1 MKRFSWLISKYILQS
16 ILPYFIFS
24 WLLLSVILFVQQAS
38 RFSDIFFNIN
48 IPNNLIWQLTLALV
62 PNVIAFTCPMAVLLG
77 VIIGLSKMQGDSE
90 LIAIRTAGVGNLQIA
105 IPIIFLGI
113 ILSFF
118 AFFINLKGVP
128 FAAQIV
134 RAVAVKTAL
143 YKLESPI
150 EPGVFNTEINGFTI
164 YVKKGDLESGDWKNV
179 FIYQE
184 DKENKQMRLIT
195 SKSGRI
201 DATDETSELVLDD
214 AFVNTISL
222 GEKQEKLVAENLGQI
237 RLAIKTKRNEIVE
250 RLSQSKSTPD
260 EMGLT
265 ELARFAASAEGK
277 EKIEAQV
284 LWQRKILL
292 SITPL
297 IFALLGTGL
306 VIRYNRSGRGF
317 GIFLALVSLVA
328 YYLIS
333 LLSEQLARTNY
344 INVFL
349 AGFFPLLIS
358 VSVIVWLFLSNRYVL
373 KKNPVKIK
381 ELIKVDFARKKE
393 KIAKSNYFID
403 ITTGILD
410 FDIIITLLK
419 YFILTFTFLTSI
431 YLIFTAF
438 ELWKFAGTIDNGIV
452 LLLSYLLYLLP
463 FIYIQL
469 APSALM
475 IATLATYV
483 IKSRQN
489 EIVTWTA
496 SGQSIYRLLA
506 PCFLLMAII
515 GVFNWAVQEK
525 LAPQTNQMQDQLR
538 TLIRNQG
545 VSKDTKEKYWVA
557 NNERIFSFEI
567 DEKSSSDKREVN
579 NLSIYEFSENE
590 SKLKTIYTIP
600 KAVWEREKIKIIGV
614 ANKTVYLEND
624 VEVSEIQ
631 NAELDVKTNPFNN
644 LYEKPNHLNAAQT
657 REQIASRES
666 EIEKRT
672 FEIALQKKYTTIFL
686 PLIIT
691 LFTAPFALSLS
702 RKGKVLTI
710 GYAVGVWLLFMGI
723 TNVFEQFGQNG
734 LLSPNFAVWSPIFF
748 FAIFGAFLLTKVKT

>member
-48 IPNNLIWQLTLALV
+48 IPNNLVWQLTLALV

-105 IPIIFLGI
+105 VPVIFLGI
-113 ILSFF
+113 LLSFF

-128 FAAQIV
+128 FAARIV

-143 YKLESPI
+143 FKLESPI

-184 DKENKQMRLIT
+184 DKQNNQMRLIT

-222 GEKQEKLVAENLGQI
+222 GEKQEKLVSENLGQI
-237 RLAIKTKRNEIVE
+237 RLAIKTRRNEIVE
-250 RLSQSKSTPD
+250 RLSKTEQTP
-260 EMGLT
+260 EELGLT
-265 ELARFAASAEGK
+265 ELAEYARNKEGK
-277 EKIEAQV
+277 ERTEAQV
-284 LWQRKILL
+284 LWQRRILL

-297 IFALLGTGL
+297 IFALLGAGL

-317 GIFLALVSLVA
+317 GIFLALVSLVV

-349 AGFFPLLIS
+349 AGLLPLLIS
-358 VSVIVWLFLSNRYVL
+358 VFVIIWLFLSNRYVL
-373 KKNPVKIK
+373 KKSPLRIK
-381 ELIKVDFARKKE
+381 EFIKVDFARKKE
-393 KIAKSNYFID
+393 KLAKSNYYID

-410 FDIIITLLK
+410 FDIILTLLK
-419 YFILTFTFLTSI
+419 YFVLTISFLTSI

-438 ELWKFAGTIDNGIV
+438 ELWKFAGTIDNGI
-452 LLLSYLLYLLP
+452 LLLFSYLLYLLP

-469 APSALM
+469 APSSLM

-515 GVFNWAVQEK
+515 GVLNWGIQEK
-525 LAPQTNQMQDQLR
+525 LAPQTNRIQDELR
-538 TLIRNQG
+538 TQIRNRG
-545 VSKDTKEKYWVA
+545 VSNDKKEKYWVA

-567 DEKSSSDKREVN
+567 DEKSSSSKREVN
-579 NLSIYEFSENE
+579 NLTIYEFSENE
-590 SKLKTIYTIP
+590 SKLKTIFSIP
-600 KAVWEREKIKIIGV
+600 KGVWEREKINIIGR
-614 ANKTVYLEND
+614 ASKTEYLEN
-624 VEVSEIQ
+624 EVKTTEIS
-631 NAELDVKTNPFNN
+631 NGDLDVKANPFNN
-644 LYEKPNHLNAAQT
+644 LYEKPNHLNASET
-657 REQIASRES
+657 REQIESRES

-672 FEIALQKKYTTIFL
+672 FQIALQKKYTTLFL

-702 RKGKVLTI
+702 RKGKVITI
-710 GYAVGVWLLFMGI
+710 GYAVGIWLLFMGI

-734 LLSPNFAVWSPIFF
+734 FLSPNIAVWSPILL
-748 FAIFGAFLLTKVKT
+748 FAVLGAFLLTKVKT